1 MDVHDKLDELSALV
15 ESARAM
21 PMSASCVVN
30 RAQVLD
36 LLDEARGLLPTSLAQ
51 ADDVLADREDIVA
64 AAKVSAAEII
74 ARADEE
80 ARLLVSEHEVYRV
93 AVAEADAVRADA
105 DAEARRMRRETDDYV
120 DAKLAN
126 FEVALHKTIAAVQ
139 KGRDKIRGRHDFEE
153 LGGPVD
159 DTPLPGLRLPC
170 FGSPPSSSL
179 RSSRR
184 GRLRCAALA
193 APSQRRMARALG
205 GAALGRR

>member
-15 ESARAM
+15 ENARAM

-30 RAQVLD
+30 RGHVLD
-36 LLDEARGLLPTSLAQ
+36 LLDEVRALLPDSLAL

-64 AAKVSAAEII
+64 AARVEADRVIADAEE
-74 ARADEE
+74 R
-80 ARLLVSEHEVYRV
+80 ARLLVSEHEIYRA

-105 DAEARRMRRETDDYV
+105 DAEAARMRRETDDYV

-139 KGRDKIRGRHDFEE
+139 KGRDKIRGRHDYDD

-159 DTPLPGLRLPC
+159 DTPLPG
-170 FGSPPSSSL
+170 
-179 RSSRR
+179 
-184 GRLRCAALA
+184 
-193 APSQRRMARALG
+193 
-205 GAALGRR
+205 

>member
-30 RAQVLD
+30 RGQVLD
-36 LLDEARGLLPTSLAQ
+36 LLDEVRALLPHALAQ
-51 ADDVLADREDIVA
+51 ADDVLADREVIVA
-64 AAKVSAAEII
+64 AAKVEGDQLVAQAEQR
-74 ARADEE
+74 ARE
-80 ARLLVSEHEVYRV
+80 LVSEHEIYRA

-105 DAEARRMRRETDDYV
+105 DAEAARMRRETDDYV

-153 LGGPVD
+153 LGGPAD
-159 DTPLPGLRLPC
+159 STPLPG
-170 FGSPPSSSL
+170 
-179 RSSRR
+179 
-184 GRLRCAALA
+184 
-193 APSQRRMARALG
+193 
-205 GAALGRR
+205 

>member
-15 ESARAM
+15 ENARAM

-30 RAQVLD
+30 RGHVLD
-36 LLDEARGLLPTSLAQ
+36 LLDEVRALLPDSLAL

-64 AAKVSAAEII
+64 AARVEADRVLADAAEQ
-74 ARADEE
+74 ARV
-80 ARLLVSEHEVYRV
+80 LVSEHEIYRA

-105 DAEARRMRRETDDYV
+105 DAEAARMRRETDDYV

-139 KGRDKIRGRHDFEE
+139 KGRDKIRGRHDYED

-159 DTPLPGLRLPC
+159 DTPLPG
-170 FGSPPSSSL
+170 
-179 RSSRR
+179 
-184 GRLRCAALA
+184 
-193 APSQRRMARALG
+193 
-205 GAALGRR
+205 

>member
-1 MDVHDKLDELSALV
+1 VDVHDKLDELSTMV

-30 RAQVLD
+30 RAHVLD
-36 LLDEARGLLPTSLAQ
+36 LLDEVRALLPQALAQ

-64 AAKVSAAEII
+64 AA
-74 ARADEE
+74 REE
-80 ARLLVSEHEVYRV
+80 AEAVLAAAQVRAGELVSEHEIYRA

-105 DAEARRMRRETDDYV
+105 DAEAQRMRRETDDYV

-153 LGGPVD
+153 LGEPLD
-159 DTPLPGLRLPC
+159 ETPLPG
-170 FGSPPSSSL
+170 
-179 RSSRR
+179 
-184 GRLRCAALA
+184 
-193 APSQRRMARALG
+193 
-205 GAALGRR
+205 